1 MVKVNNEVAVE
12 KNTFIGQGTLS
23 LDITKN
29 IKSENDQTAVVDLLT
44 MLNSYN
50 IDLSEITLKTI
61 SGQVHTFR
69 VEDLDIEWHSVT
81 EDDE

>member
-1 MVKVNNEVAVE
+1 MKKINEVKVE
-12 KNTFIGQGTLS
+12 KNTFVGQGTLS
-23 LDITKN
+23 LDLTKN
-29 IKSENDQTAVVDLLT
+29 VKSENDQTAVVELLT
-44 MLNSYN
+44 MINSYN

-69 VEDLDIEWHSVT
+69 VEDLHMEWHSIT